1 VRSEDLALRIP
12 IVVGPT
18 GMVLHDTHLYSMA
31 PDAIGIAGTLFL
43 YRDRVRIVAG
53 RFESLHERLFE
64 NGAKSVLPEHRAAV
78 VAAVSGKRAKR
89 YYKREQLLG
98 IGPAAYDY
106 LTEIVHRRRDRW
118 IGDVDDLFEMLEQHG
133 EELLRSAMSRAL
145 EERLFGAEYVRHF
158 LEDLLATAVARTP
171 RELLS

>member
-1 VRSEDLALRIP
+1 
-12 IVVGPT
+12 
-18 GMVLHDTHLYSMA
+18 MVLHDTHLYSMA